1 MTILMMG
8 LLVLCVVQSVLLLIS
23 HKSQRDLIAHYES
36 VEEEKMDGSKD
47 EAFFNYAVSP
57 SLSIGD
63 ENVKGLSSLMQ
74 RLDDAWDPVYMN
86 HVRDRVLN
94 KGNISEKNYPY
105 YEQELKRYFILTS
118 LYQNVPMYNTN
129 VDEIWH
135 EMMMFTR
142 SYEKFC
148 QAFVGKMIHHEPNM
162 TPGAPNLDEKPFFTW
177 VYRFL
182 FGITNDTSNIYP
194 FIADQDLSSS
204 LLKNIEQLS
213 ESMLVDRYFA
223 PVTPDA
229 LLVAKHVV
237 KDTKKRFEDIH
248 ETARF
253 HKRAPSLV
261 KANYRKTGTESK
273 DSFLFE
279 NMLEA
284 DLFDFDTDRDV
295 ASSLN
300 SWSTSNGSRSS
311 KFDDHSSTNTYTDT
325 SSHSSKHSCSS
336 SSCSSKSSCSSSSCS
351 SSSCSSSSC
360 SSSSCSS

>member
-36 VEEEKMDGSKD
+36 VEEEKMDERTD
-47 EAFFNYAVSP
+47 TAFFNYAISP

-86 HVRDRVLN
+86 HVRDRVLT
-94 KGNISEKNYPY
+94 KGNISERNYPY

-229 LLVAKHVV
+229 LLVAKHVI
-237 KDTKKRFEDIH
+237 KDTKKRYEDIQ

-261 KANYRKTGTESK
+261 KADYRKPNTESK

-279 NMLEA
+279 NMLQA
-284 DLFDFDTDRDV
+284 DIFDFDDDRDV
-295 ASSLN
+295 ASS
-300 SWSTSNGSRSS
+300 SISSRSS
-311 KFDDHSSTNTYTDT
+311 KLDDHSSSNTYTDT

-336 SSCSSKSSCSSSSCS
+336 SSCSSSSCSSSSCGGGG
-351 SSSCSSSSC
+351 CSS
-360 SSSSCSS
+360 